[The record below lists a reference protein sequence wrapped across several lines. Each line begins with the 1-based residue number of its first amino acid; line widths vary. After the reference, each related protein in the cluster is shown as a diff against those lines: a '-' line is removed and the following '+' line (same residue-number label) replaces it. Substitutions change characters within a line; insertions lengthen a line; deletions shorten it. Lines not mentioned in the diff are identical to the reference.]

1 MAPRGHGQY
10 CGVATAVELVGERW
24 AILVIRDLLVGA
36 RRYSDLKRGLPRV
49 PTNILAT
56 RLKELQEAGVVRRVP
71 IAKCGPAYELTEY
84 GRALEP
90 IILALGRWGFASMG
104 EPSDGDVVTA
114 DSLTVA
120 LRAAFRPDSASDASY
135 EVRVGETRLLVS
147 VSAGRLTIA
156 DLGTAWVAEHD
167 AQPQVVIVAGPRIRE
182 VIAGTLSPADALADG
197 AVEVLEGEP
206 GLLESFAAT
215 FRIDPPVAPAR

>member
-24 AILVIRDLLVGA
+24 AILIIRDLLVGT
-36 RRYSDLKRGLPRV
+36 RRYSDLKRGLPKV

-71 IAKCGPAYELTEY
+71 IAKCGPAYELTDY

-104 EPSDGDVVTA
+104 EPADGDVVTA

-120 LRAAFRPDSASDASY
+120 LRAAFRPTSAPEATY
-135 EVRVGETRLLVS
+135 EMRVGEARLLVT
-147 VSAGRLTIA
+147 VTDGHLTVA

-167 AQPQVVIVAGPRIRE
+167 APSEVVIVAGPRIRE
-182 VIAGTLSPADALADG
+182 VIAGTLTPADALAEG
-197 AVEVLEGEP
+197 AVEVLEGDP
-206 GLLESFAAT
+206 GLLERFAAT